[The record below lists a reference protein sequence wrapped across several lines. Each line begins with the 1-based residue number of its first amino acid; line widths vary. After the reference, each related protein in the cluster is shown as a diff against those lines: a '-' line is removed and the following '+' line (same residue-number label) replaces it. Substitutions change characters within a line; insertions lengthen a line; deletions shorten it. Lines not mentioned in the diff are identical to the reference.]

1 MSKPGCRGWV
11 SEWVSD
17 IIILLFVLGMIMHNN
32 VWNKGINTWTNNKTY
47 AFTNL
52 HSFRGCLYCQCF
64 TNELLTNLQKKKT
77 KKKSAIQ
84 KEAHMHTKSFVVVR
98 FCFVRPPGLELNLT
112 SSAFLGTLSFL
123 LVLINDFVRG
133 CEWVLKV
140 TRPRPPDRT
149 LFEPWALITPSFPW
163 PLWGLINSVRS
174 LYSFSAVKR
183 MS

>member
-1 MSKPGCRGWV
+1 MFETRGLILEPTIKHMHLQTCIASEAV
-11 SEWVSD
+11 SIASVSPMNCSQ
-17 IIILLFVLGMIMHNN
+17 IY
-32 VWNKGINTWTNNKTY
+32 K
-47 AFTNL
+47 
-52 HSFRGCLYCQCF
+52 
-64 TNELLTNLQKKKT
+64 KKKT

-183 MS
+183 MR

>member
-1 MSKPGCRGWV
+1 MSKLGWRGWV
-11 SEWVSD
+11 SECQ
-17 IIILLFVLGMIMHNN
+17 ILCCCLFWGMITQNN
-32 VWNKGINTWTNNKTY
+32 FLNKGSNIWTNDKAY

-84 KEAHMHTKSFVVVR
+84 REAHMHTKSFVVVR
-98 FCFVRPPGLELNLT
+98 FCSVTPPGLELNLT

-123 LVLINDFVRG
+123 LVLITDFFRG
-133 CEWVLKV
+133 CEWVLKL
-140 TRPRPPDRT
+140 TCLRSPDGT

-163 PLWGLINSVRS
+163 PLWGLRNSVRS
-174 LYSFSAVKR
+174 LYSFSAAILTR
-183 MS
+183 

>member
-1 MSKPGCRGWV
+1 MSKLGWRGWV
-11 SEWVSD
+11 SECQ
-17 IIILLFVLGMIMHNN
+17 ILLYCCLFWGMMMHDN
-32 VWNKGINTWTNNKTY
+32 VSNKGSNTWTNDKTY

-52 HSFRGCLYCQCF
+52 HSFRGCFYCQCF

-84 KEAHMHTKSFVVVR
+84 REAHMHTKSFVIVR
-98 FCFVRPPGLELNLT
+98 FCSVTPPGLELNLT

-123 LVLINDFVRG
+123 LVLISDFLRG

-140 TRPRPPDRT
+140 THPRPLDGT
-149 LFEPWALITPSFPW
+149 LFEPWALITPSFLW

-174 LYSFSAVKR
+174 LYSYSAVKLMR
-183 MS
+183 